1 MSSDAK
7 SEMSASEMAMR
18 KFLKQLGVTGH
29 QKLSDALEEAVRSGA
44 VAPGAEVPVTATID
58 MDALQFTH
66 VVTAARQAPDAS
78 GRAAPGGVAAACG
91 AALTTALGWT

>member
-29 QKLSDALEEAVRSGA
+29 QKLSDALDEAVRSGA
-44 VAPGAEVPVTATID
+44 VAPVARAGGDEHPVVWCVGRGHGGGD
-58 MDALQFTH
+58 
-66 VVTAARQAPDAS
+66 
-78 GRAAPGGVAAACG
+78 GRARGDRCAADG
-91 AALTTALGWT
+91 

>member
-29 QKLSDALEEAVRSGA
+29 QKLSDALAEAVRSGA
-44 VAPGAEVPVTATID
+44 VVIY
-58 MDALQFTH
+58 
-66 VVTAARQAPDAS
+66 
-78 GRAAPGGVAAACG
+78 
-91 AALTTALGWT
+91 AALWRVSQRETSLALRTAHVCTLE